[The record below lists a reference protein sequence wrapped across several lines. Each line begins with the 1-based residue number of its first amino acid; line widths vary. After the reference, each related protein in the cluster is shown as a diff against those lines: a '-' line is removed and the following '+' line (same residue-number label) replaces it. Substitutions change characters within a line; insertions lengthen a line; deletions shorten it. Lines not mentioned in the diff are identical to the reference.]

1 MDMQGGV
8 RSALRQLT
16 PASDD
21 VVRASRIMIE
31 HYGSAASCVQVAPLL
46 ALSRCPPPAR
56 PLARS
61 PARPLARHL

>member
-31 HYGSAASCVQVAPLL
+31 HYGSAASCVQVAPSSPSPG
-46 ALSRCPPPAR
+46 ARR

-61 PARPLARHL
+61 PARPLARHS